1 LVFVVLVAA
10 KSKTKVT
17 QHPTNHR
24 KFFQPFTRH
33 QKEEK
38 KRKEKKR
45 KEKKR
50 KMRRKKRAKC

>member
-1 LVFVVLVAA
+1 VLVAA

>member
-1 LVFVVLVAA
+1 MLVAA

-45 KEKKR
+45 KEKKDE
-50 KMRRKKRAKC
+50 KKEKS